1 MRPSRIVIGEIRE
14 AESLD
19 LLIALNSGIPGMAT
33 LHANSAREAIR
44 KLQTLPLLAGEN
56 ITQEFLTPTVARA
69 IDLVVHV
76 AMDQSGQRRI
86 QQVLEVNER
95 TEAGHIDCEEA
106 LTWNGSSYTKGT
118 ANLVRSVS
126 SD

>member
-1 MRPSRIVIGEIRE
+1 MRPSRLVIGEIRE

-44 KLQTLPLLAGEN
+44 KLQTLPMLAGEN
-56 ITQEFLTPTVARA
+56 ITQDFITPTVARA

-76 AMDQSGQRRI
+76 GMDEDGTRRI
-86 QQVLEVNER
+86 LEVLSVADR
-95 TEAGHIDCEEA
+95 TEAGHIDCAEVFS
-106 LTWNGSSYTKGT
+106 WNGLNYDQG
-118 ANLVRSVS
+118 LGYF
-126 SD
+126 D